1 MRFMAS
7 GARIGT
13 AFSNVGLSGD
23 FGGSYFLTKL
33 VGTGKARELYYLAE
47 RLDAA
52 TCLSLGIAN
61 RVFPDDRLH
70 AETMAVAK
78 RLASGP
84 RVTLRYLKR
93 NMNAA
98 ERERQSVGE
107 GKSVAVRV
115 DTGGG
120 RSLKKKKHQTV

>member
-13 AFSNVGLSGD
+13 AFANVGLSGD

-84 RVTLRYLKR
+84 RVSLPSTKR
-93 NMNAA
+93 KQNA
-98 ERERQSVGE
+98 RQSGPP
-107 GKSVAVRV
+107 AACFHPPAL
-115 DTGGG
+115 T
-120 RSLKKKKHQTV
+120 